1 MSRGYLAAK
10 RTLDLVGSLA
20 LLAVLSPLLA
30 LSAVLVRAT
39 SQGPVLFKQVRV
51 GQHGRAFEVLKFRT
65 MTHDADDGPHR
76 ELIGDLMTEGPEADG
91 SVSKHVFKIVG
102 DPRVT
107 RVGRVLRKSSIDELP
122 QLVNVV
128 RGDMS
133 LVGPRP
139 DVPYSVERYEPR
151 HRRRLRVKPGMTGLW
166 QVSGRGNVSLRQ
178 MLELDVEYVDRASLG
193 LDLRILWQTVPAVL
207 RKDGAH

>member
-10 RTLDLVGSLA
+10 RALDLVGSLG
-20 LLAVLSPLLA
+20 LLAVLSPVLA
-30 LSAVLVRAT
+30 VSAVLVRAT
-39 SQGPVLFKQVRV
+39 SQGPVLFKQARV
-51 GQHGRAFEVLKFRT
+51 GQHGRTFEVLKFRT
-65 MTHDADDGPHR
+65 MIQDADEGPHR
-76 ELIGDLMTEGPEADG
+76 EFIGDLMSEAAAANA
-91 SVSKHVFKIVG
+91 SAPHQVFKIVG

-139 DVPYSVERYEPR
+139 DVPYSVERYEPQ
-151 HRRRLRVKPGMTGLW
+151 HRRRLLVKPGMTGLW